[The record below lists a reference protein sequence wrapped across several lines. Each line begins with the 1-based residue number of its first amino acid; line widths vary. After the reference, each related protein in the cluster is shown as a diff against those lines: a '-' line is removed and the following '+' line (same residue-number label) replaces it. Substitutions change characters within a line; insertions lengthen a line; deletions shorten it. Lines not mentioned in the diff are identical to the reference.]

1 MLSMDYTLNFINFKS
16 IQVTGKFN
24 RLYKVTWKSS
34 YQGTSESFDMV
45 H

>member
-16 IQVTGKFN
+16 IQVMGQVN
-24 RLYKVTWKSS
+24 RLYKVTWMSN